1 MECPRKYL
9 YQRFGLGWLLRTVY
23 ANAIRDRAAAY
34 LLCYVLCFA
43 DRRTCGVWG
52 APGFFINLSNDVADQ
67 NGNQIYTAGIGPE
80 ESLDGGPLI
89 SGYSNP
95 TTTTSTGTF
104 HDTPFGACFPGASGQ
119 YCADGHTD
127 THAATVGSTAYSIS
141 TVYNSRQCTEGES
154 VTITGNLPA
163 QNGTIT
169 EGTVN

>member
-1 MECPRKYL
+1 MPT
-9 YQRFGLGWLLRTVY
+9 QSVTVQQPTY
-23 ANAIRDRAAAY
+23 FVTSSASQTAEPAA
-34 LLCYVLCFA
+34 
-43 DRRTCGVWG
+43 CGG